1 MKNNII
7 SLKDKT
13 RFFEN
18 TAHRAILIEEG
29 RYAIPTHKVHKNK
42 KAYDRKAFKQALC
55 VIVFMFSLNGFSQS
69 HAKNIHLPCECMDTA
84 QTTMSMMDCSIK
96 EYNIADKELNVQYKL
111 LMNILDKQA
120 KADFRLCQ
128 LSWIKERDLAFKA
141 FETIYSDGTLNS
153 VNAMLLKTE
162 FVLKR
167 SDFLYN
173 LRFDL
178 LEDRN

>member
-42 KAYDRKAFKQALC
+42 KAYDRNTFKYALC
-55 VIVFMFSLNGFSQS
+55 ILVILFSINGFSQS
-69 HAKNIHLPCECMDTA
+69 PARNIHVPCDCMDTA
-84 QTTMSMMDCSIK
+84 QTTMSMMDCAIK
-96 EYNIADKELNVQYKL
+96 SYDKADKELNTQYKL
-111 LMNILDKQA
+111 LMNILDDKA
-120 KADFRLCQ
+120 KTDFKICQ
-128 LSWIKERDLAFKA
+128 LSWIKERDLTFKA
-141 FETIYSDGTLNS
+141 FETIYSDGSLNR

-162 FVLKR
+162 FVLRR